1 MSFFKLLF
9 MFFFLNK
16 KYKAIHPNI
25 KWRIPGAGF
34 SKPLFKYEFITL
46 KATPILKIE
55 KIIRKGLC
63 NLLISKNFHTYKA
76 NNPREK
82 AETPYILAKPSASGE
97 TLLNSGILSAAKNNT
112 IPARISTIAVKRKNF
127 LIIFFVI
134 ERDQI
139 K

>member
-55 KIIRKGLC
+55 KIIRK
-63 NLLISKNFHTYKA
+63 
-76 NNPREK
+76 
-82 AETPYILAKPSASGE
+82 PSVSGE